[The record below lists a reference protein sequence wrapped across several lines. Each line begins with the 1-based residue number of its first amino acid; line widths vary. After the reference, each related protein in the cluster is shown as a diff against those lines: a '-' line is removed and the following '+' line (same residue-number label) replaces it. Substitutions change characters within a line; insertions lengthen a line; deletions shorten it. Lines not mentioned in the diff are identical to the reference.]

1 MQVKDLMSNHVISVA
16 PEETVQV
23 AARLLSRHN
32 VGALPVCTADGKL
45 QGLITDRDIVLRCV
59 AAQEDPAKT
68 TVRNLMTSRVVTVSP
83 TDDAKTATALM
94 AREQV
99 RRLPVAENG
108 KVVGM
113 ICLGDV
119 AARQD
124 FTTEAAECLSAICSN
139 ISVRE

>member
-1 MQVKDLMSNHVISVA
+1 MEVKDIMTHSVVA
-16 PEETVQV
+16 IHPQESVEV
-23 AARLLSRHN
+23 AARMMARYN
-32 VGALPVCTADGKL
+32 VGMLPVCKNGKL
-45 QGLITDRDIVLRCV
+45 CGVITDRDIVLRCV

-68 TVRNLMTSRVVTVSP
+68 LVRNIMTSRVVSVAP
-83 TDDAKTATALM
+83 EDDAHTATQCM

-99 RRLPVAENG
+99 RRLPVTEKG

-124 FTTEAAECLSAICSN
+124 FTTEAAECLGAICSN
-139 ISVRE
+139 IARRE